1 MKKFVRILVPV
12 LLAGAAA
19 LPATAFAAD
28 YHEGQMIYG
37 ADGGRIAPIYH
48 VLPNGSVQVIL
59 SGKLVTIPG
68 AGLSVVGGKVTSAK
82 GKADLE
88 RGA

>member
-1 MKKFVRILVPV
+1 MKKFARMLVPV

-19 LPATAFAAD
+19 LSGTAFAAD

-59 SGKLVTIPG
+59 SGKLVTIP
-68 AGLSVVGGKVTSAK
+68 AANLSVVNGKATSGK
-82 GKADLE
+82 SKADLE